1 LTDDESE
8 NDVESFVNTELEPLP
23 TNNRPNILIS
33 TEEKLSE
40 VIKYEVGLK
49 SRIAKLRTNL
59 NELEAEAPVVAA
71 KIENLTRQLKEEEE
85 NASAIQIFRNILS
98 GEGDILHYA
107 RFSAR
112 LLKIAGNVDNFRDFI
127 KFFRHL
133 NPDIIGKFCNI

>member
-1 LTDDESE
+1 
-8 NDVESFVNTELEPLP
+8 VESFVNTKLEPLP
-23 TNNRPNILIS
+23 TNNRPNILVS

-71 KIENLTRQLKEEEE
+71 KIENLTRQLKEEE

-98 GEGDILHYA
+98 GEGDMLHYA

-127 KFFRHL
+127 NFFRNL